1 VLAGCLEVCDAHK
14 LEVGQVDKAEE
25 VVENKVEHIP
35 QVGDGIVG
43 LCSEVLGWSYN
54 LGSELGLAVDIELQ
68 HIFS

>member
-1 VLAGCLEVCDAHK
+1 MLAGCLEVCDAHK

-43 LCSEVLGWSYN
+43 LCSEVLG
-54 LGSELGLAVDIELQ
+54 
-68 HIFS
+68 